1 MNRQEI
7 IKIYNSFPKEK
18 QNVPRQKFIEQVE
31 ALTDPA
37 KAQRDAMQI
46 VHGRRQQRIIDA
58 AMRDSDGRRI

>member
-18 QNVPRQKFIEQVE
+18 QDINKAEFIKQVE
-31 ALTDPA
+31 NLQDPA

-46 VHGRRQQRIIDA
+46 IHGRQQQRIIDSVV
-58 AMRDSDGRRI
+58 RGQG